1 MRELS
6 SVKAEEMMKMNA
18 IEQTL
23 RKVRPETVRYVLD
36 QVTAYELSIPRIE
49 VEEDETNN
57 RDMFRLMVECKF
69 NFMTNS
75 QVLWGAG
82 RG

>member
-23 RKVRPETVRYVLD
+23 WNANLI
-36 QVTAYELSIPRIE
+36 L
-49 VEEDETNN
+49 
-57 RDMFRLMVECKF
+57 
-69 NFMTNS
+69 
-75 QVLWGAG
+75 
-82 RG
+82 

>member
-23 RKVRPETVRYVLD
+23 WKVRLETVRYVLD

-49 VEEDETNN
+49 VEEDDTKN

>member
-23 RKVRPETVRYVLD
+23 WKVRLETVRYVLD

-49 VEEDETNN
+49 VEEDETKN

-75 QVLWGAG
+75 QVLWRAG